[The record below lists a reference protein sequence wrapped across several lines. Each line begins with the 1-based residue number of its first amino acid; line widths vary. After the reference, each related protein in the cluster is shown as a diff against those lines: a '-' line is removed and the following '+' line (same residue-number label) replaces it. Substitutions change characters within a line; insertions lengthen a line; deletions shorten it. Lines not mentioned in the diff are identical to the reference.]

1 MKMRLTSLGIFG
13 ILGVGMILG
22 WVTRDISG
30 TASAQ
35 GCTSENGDVNGD
47 GGRDIGDAVAILG
60 WLFSGGPAPEPI
72 CPAPPVVVGLPD
84 TGQTTCYDQA
94 LAVVDCATSPDA
106 GQDGAYDTGCSSV
119 GRFVN
124 NLDGTVTDLCTGL
137 MWQQDTADTNGDGLH
152 DYADGSDWFN
162 ALAYCE
168 NLSMAGKS
176 DWRLPNVRELK
187 SIVDYETSV
196 VRIAPVF
203 GALPYHY
210 WSSTCWSANAQAV
223 FTVPFD
229 ASFSGLS
236 FGFVNFKS
244 YPEPFLRAVRTDQ

>member
-1 MKMRLTSLGIFG
+1 MKTRLTILG
-13 ILGVGMILG
+13 ILGVGVILG
-22 WVTRDISG
+22 WVTGEISG
-30 TASAQ
+30 TAAAQ
-35 GCTSENGDVNGD
+35 GCVTENGDVNGD

-72 CPAPPVVVGLPD
+72 CLAPPMVMGLPD
-84 TGQTTCYDQA
+84 TGQTTCYDQ
-94 LAVVDCATSPDA
+94 LGAVVDCNTGSDA

-137 MWQQDTADTNGDGLH
+137 MWQQDTADANGDGLH
-152 DYADGSDWFN
+152 DFADGLNWFN

-176 DWRLPNVRELK
+176 DWRLPSVRELE

-196 VRIAPVF
+196 LRIDPVF
-203 GALPYHY
+203 SASPSYY
-210 WSSTCWSANAQAV
+210 WSSTSWSANGQYA
-223 FTVPFD
+223 FFEPFD
-229 ASFSGLS
+229 PGISFPT
-236 FGFVNFKS
+236 FGGVNFKWNA
-244 YPEPFLRAVRTDQ
+244 EPLLRAVRTDQ